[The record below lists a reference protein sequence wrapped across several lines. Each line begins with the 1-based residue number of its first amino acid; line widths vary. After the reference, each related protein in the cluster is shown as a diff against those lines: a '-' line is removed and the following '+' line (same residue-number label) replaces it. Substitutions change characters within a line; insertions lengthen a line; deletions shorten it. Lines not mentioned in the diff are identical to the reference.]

1 MGLDCRGATIA
12 ARRPVSSWLSPG
24 KGMMDGGLENSGPS
38 EKQEKRTDRRQ
49 MCCLFT
55 RVYKT
60 CSAHRSS
67 TISNPYV
74 PIPFLNMKLPEIH
87 QFVLVRKTGNS
98 ASASGKKNPSANA
111 GDVRDLGSIPGSGRP
126 PEGGNGN
133 PLQNSCLEN
142 PTDRK
147 AGWAA
152 VHWITKCQTCVK
164 GLKTYYSCCTVT
176 WSTKHLTWG
185 LFSFQS
191 FLPLAAIL
199 IFLKHCFHH
208 VYLADKSVICIMW
221 VLSNCSELGLF
232 GWVGSHT

>member
-1 MGLDCRGATIA
+1 MGPDCRGATIA

-38 EKQEKRTDRRQ
+38 EKQKRTDRRQ

-67 TISNPYV
+67 TNSNPYIT
-74 PIPFLNMKLPEIH
+74 IPFLNMKLPEIH
-87 QFVLVRKTGNS
+87 QFVLVHKTGNS
-98 ASASGKKNPSANA
+98 ASASGKKPVCQCRTRKRLGFHPWVGKTPLKEEMATHCSILAWRISRTEKL
-111 GDVRDLGSIPGSGRP
+111 GGPWSIGSQRVRHEWRDI
-126 PEGGNGN
+126 
-133 PLQNSCLEN
+133 
-142 PTDRK
+142 
-147 AGWAA
+147 
-152 VHWITKCQTCVK
+152 
-164 GLKTYYSCCTVT
+164 TYYSCHTVT

-199 IFLKHCFHH
+199 IFRKHCFHH